1 MFDQQLLIGTVF
13 LAGLASFLSPCIFPI
28 IPIYFGILSKGGK
41 KILNTFLF
49 ILGLSLTFISLG
61 FSFGFLGNLFFN
73 ENVRI
78 IAGIIVIILG
88 IHQLGIIKLNFLER
102 TKVVEVKTSGK
113 SSSFEAFILGLTF
126 SLGWTPCIG
135 PILASVLALSGDEGS
150 ALYGAAMMLVYV
162 LGLAT
167 PFVLFS
173 LFSQELLKRAK
184 SLNKHLDKFKIIGG
198 LLIIVMGVLLITNN
212 LHIFM

>member
-49 ILGLSLTFISLG
+49 ILGLSLTFISVG

>member
-28 IPIYFGILSKGGK
+28 IPIYFGILAKGGR

-49 ILGLSLTFISLG
+49 IAGLSLTFVSLG

-73 ENVRI
+73 DNVRI

-102 TKVVEVKTSGK
+102 TKVVEVKTEGK
-113 SSSFEAFILGLTF
+113 SASFEAFFLGLTF

-150 ALYGAAMMLVYV
+150 ALYGAGMMLVYV

-173 LFSQELLKRAK
+173 FFSQELLKRTKA
-184 SLNKHLDKFKIIGG
+184 LNKHLGKFKIVGG
-198 LLIIVMGVLLITNN
+198 VLIIVMGVLLITNN
-212 LHIFM
+212 LQ

>member
-28 IPIYFGILSKGGK
+28 IPIYFGILAKGGR

-49 ILGLSLTFISLG
+49 IAGLSLTFVSLG
-61 FSFGFLGNLFFN
+61 FSFGFLSNLFFN
-73 ENVRI
+73 DNVRI
-78 IAGIIVIILG
+78 IAGFIVIILG

-102 TKVVEVKTSGK
+102 TKVVEVKTEGK
-113 SSSFEAFILGLTF
+113 SASFEAFFLGLTF

-150 ALYGAAMMLVYV
+150 ALYGAAMMMVYV
-162 LGLAT
+162 FGLAT

-173 LFSQELLKRAK
+173 LFSQELLKRTKA
-184 SLNKHLDKFKIIGG
+184 LNKHLGKFKIVGG

-212 LHIFM
+212 LQ

>member
-28 IPIYFGILSKGGK
+28 IPIYFGILAKGGRK
-41 KILNTFLF
+41 VLNTFLF
-49 ILGLSLTFISLG
+49 IAGLSLTFVSLG

-73 ENVRI
+73 DNVRI

-102 TKVVEVKTSGK
+102 TKVVEVKTEGK
-113 SSSFEAFILGLTF
+113 SASFEAFFLGLTF

-150 ALYGAAMMLVYV
+150 ALYGASMMLVYV

-173 LFSQELLKRAK
+173 LFSQELLKRTKA
-184 SLNKHLDKFKIIGG
+184 LNKHLGKFKIIGG
-198 LLIIVMGVLLITNN
+198 LLIIVMGILLITNN
-212 LHIFM
+212 LQ

>member
-28 IPIYFGILSKGGK
+28 IPIYFGILAKGGR

-49 ILGLSLTFISLG
+49 IAGLSLTFVSLG

-73 ENVRI
+73 DNVRI

-102 TKVVEVKTSGK
+102 TKVVEVKTEGK
-113 SSSFEAFILGLTF
+113 SASFEAFFLGLTF

-173 LFSQELLKRAK
+173 LFSQELLKRTKA
-184 SLNKHLDKFKIIGG
+184 LNKHLGKFKIVGG

-212 LHIFM
+212 LQ

>member
-28 IPIYFGILSKGGK
+28 IPIYFGILAKGGR

-49 ILGLSLTFISLG
+49 IAGLSLTFVSLG

-73 ENVRI
+73 DTVRI
-78 IAGIIVIILG
+78 VAGIIVIILG

-102 TKVVEVKTSGK
+102 TKVVEVKTEGK
-113 SSSFEAFILGLTF
+113 SASFEAFFLGLTF

-150 ALYGAAMMLVYV
+150 ALYGAAMMIVYV
-162 LGLAT
+162 FGLAT

-173 LFSQELLKRAK
+173 LFSQELLKRTKA
-184 SLNKHLDKFKIIGG
+184 LNKHLGKFKIVGG

-212 LHIFM
+212 LQ

>member
-1 MFDQQLLIGTVF
+1 MIDQQLLVSSVF

-28 IPIYFGILSKGGK
+28 VPVYFGILSKGGK
-41 KILNTFLF
+41 KTLNTFLF
-49 ILGLSLTFISLG
+49 IMGLSVTFVSLG
-61 FSFGFLGNLFFN
+61 FSFGFLGNIFFN
-73 ENVRI
+73 DTVRM

-88 IHQLGIIKLNFLER
+88 IHQLGIINLKFLET
-102 TKVVEVKTSGK
+102 TKLVDIKTNGK
-113 SSSFEAFILGLTF
+113 NASLEAFVLGLTF

-162 LGLAT
+162 LGLAA
-167 PFVLFS
+167 PFMIFS
-173 LFSQELLKRAK
+173 FFSQELLKKSK
-184 SLNKHLDKFKIIGG
+184 SLNNHLNKFKVIGG
-198 LLIIVMGVLLITNN
+198 ILIILMGILLLTDN

>member
-1 MFDQQLLIGTVF
+1 MIDQQLLVSSVF

-28 IPIYFGILSKGGK
+28 VPVYFGILSKGGK

-49 ILGLSLTFISLG
+49 IMGLSVTFVSLG
-61 FSFGFLGNLFFN
+61 FSFGFLGNIFFN
-73 ENVRI
+73 DTVRM

-88 IHQLGIIKLNFLER
+88 IHQLGIINLKFLET
-102 TKVVEVKTSGK
+102 TKLVDIKTNGK
-113 SSSFEAFILGLTF
+113 NASLEAFVLGLTF

-162 LGLAT
+162 LGLAA
-167 PFVLFS
+167 PFMIFS
-173 LFSQELLKRAK
+173 FFSQELLKKSK
-184 SLNKHLDKFKIIGG
+184 SLNNHLNKFKIIGG
-198 LLIIVMGVLLITNN
+198 VLIILMGILLLTDN

>member
-28 IPIYFGILSKGGK
+28 IPIYFGILAKGGR

-49 ILGLSLTFISLG
+49 IVGLSLTFVSLG

-73 ENVRI
+73 DNVRI

-102 TKVVEVKTSGK
+102 TKVVEVKTEGK
-113 SSSFEAFILGLTF
+113 SASFEAFFLGLTF
-126 SLGWTPCIG
+126 SLGWTHCIG

-162 LGLAT
+162 FGLAT

-173 LFSQELLKRAK
+173 LFSQELLKRTKA
-184 SLNKHLDKFKIIGG
+184 LNKHLGKFKIVGG

-212 LHIFM
+212 LQ

>member
-28 IPIYFGILSKGGK
+28 IPIYFGILAKGGR
-41 KILNTFLF
+41 KILNTVLF
-49 ILGLSLTFISLG
+49 IAGLSLTFVSLG

-73 ENVRI
+73 DNVRI

-102 TKVVEVKTSGK
+102 TKVVEVKTEGK
-113 SSSFEAFILGLTF
+113 SASFEAFFLGLTF

-150 ALYGAAMMLVYV
+150 ALYGAGMMLVYV

-173 LFSQELLKRAK
+173 LFSQELLKRTKA
-184 SLNKHLDKFKIIGG
+184 LNKHLGKFKTVGG
-198 LLIIVMGVLLITNN
+198 VLIIVMGVLLITNN
-212 LHIFM
+212 LQ

>member
-1 MFDQQLLIGTVF
+1 MFEQQLLIGTVF

-28 IPIYFGILSKGGK
+28 IPIYFGILAKGGR

-49 ILGLSLTFISLG
+49 IAGLSLTFVSLG

-73 ENVRI
+73 DNVRI

-102 TKVVEVKTSGK
+102 TKVVEVKTEGK
-113 SSSFEAFILGLTF
+113 SASFEAFFLGLTF

-150 ALYGAAMMLVYV
+150 ALYGAGMMLVYV

-173 LFSQELLKRAK
+173 LFSQELLKRTKA
-184 SLNKHLDKFKIIGG
+184 LNKHLGKFKIVGG

-212 LHIFM
+212 LQ

>member
-1 MFDQQLLIGTVF
+1 MFEQQLLIGTVF

-28 IPIYFGILSKGGK
+28 IPIYFGILAKGGR

-49 ILGLSLTFISLG
+49 IAGLSLTFVSLG

-73 ENVRI
+73 DNVRI

-102 TKVVEVKTSGK
+102 TKVVEVKTEGK
-113 SSSFEAFILGLTF
+113 SASFEAFFLGLTF

-150 ALYGAAMMLVYV
+150 ALYGASMMLVYV

-173 LFSQELLKRAK
+173 LFSQELLKRTKA
-184 SLNKHLDKFKIIGG
+184 LNKHLGKFKIIGG
-198 LLIIVMGVLLITNN
+198 LLIIVMGILLITNN
-212 LHIFM
+212 LQ

>member
-13 LAGLASFLSPCIFPI
+13 LAGLASFLSPCIFPM
-28 IPIYFGILSKGGK
+28 IPIYFGILAKGGR

-49 ILGLSLTFISLG
+49 IAGLSLTFVSLG
-61 FSFGFLGNLFFN
+61 FSFGFLGNLFSN
-73 ENVRI
+73 DNVRI
-78 IAGIIVIILG
+78 VAGIIVIILG
-88 IHQLGIIKLNFLER
+88 IHQLGIIRLSFLER
-102 TKVVEVKTSGK
+102 TKVVEVKTEGK
-113 SSSFEAFILGLTF
+113 SASFEAFFLGLTF

-135 PILASVLALSGDEGS
+135 PILASVLALSGEEGA

-173 LFSQELLKRAK
+173 LFSQELLKRTKA
-184 SLNKHLDKFKIIGG
+184 LNKHLGKFKIVGG

-212 LHIFM
+212 LQ

>member
-1 MFDQQLLIGTVF
+1 MLEQQLLIGSVF

-28 IPIYFGILSKGGK
+28 VPVYFGILSKGGR

-49 ILGLSLTFISLG
+49 IMGLSVTFVSLG
-61 FSFGFLGNLFFN
+61 FSFGFLGDIFFN
-73 ENVRI
+73 DTVRM

-88 IHQLGIIKLNFLER
+88 IHQLGIIKLSFLEQ
-102 TKVVEVKTSGK
+102 TKLVDIKTDGK
-113 SSSFEAFILGLTF
+113 NASLEAFVLGLTF

-135 PILASVLALSGDEGS
+135 PILASVLALSGDEEA

-162 LGLAT
+162 LGLAV
-167 PFVLFS
+167 PFIIFS
-173 LFSQELLKRAK
+173 FFSQELLKKSK
-184 SLNKHLDKFKIIGG
+184 SLNRHLNKFKIIGG
-198 LLIIVMGVLLITNN
+198 ILIILMGILLLTDN

>member
-28 IPIYFGILSKGGK
+28 IPIYFGILTKGGR

-49 ILGLSLTFISLG
+49 IAGLSLTFVSLG

-73 ENVRI
+73 DNVRI
-78 IAGIIVIILG
+78 IAGIIVIILW

-102 TKVVEVKTSGK
+102 TKVVEVKTEGK
-113 SSSFEAFILGLTF
+113 SASFEAFFLGLTF

-150 ALYGAAMMLVYV
+150 ALYGAGMMLVYV

-173 LFSQELLKRAK
+173 LFSQELLKRSKA
-184 SLNKHLDKFKIIGG
+184 LNKHLGKFKIVGG

-212 LHIFM
+212 LQ

>member
-28 IPIYFGILSKGGK
+28 IPIYFGILAKGGR

-49 ILGLSLTFISLG
+49 IAGLSLTFVSLG

-73 ENVRI
+73 DTVRI

-102 TKVVEVKTSGK
+102 TKVVEVKTEGK
-113 SSSFEAFILGLTF
+113 SASFEAFFLGLTF

-150 ALYGAAMMLVYV
+150 ALYGAGMMLVYV

-173 LFSQELLKRAK
+173 LFSQELLKRTKA
-184 SLNKHLDKFKIIGG
+184 LNKHLGKFKIVGG

-212 LHIFM
+212 LQ

>member
-28 IPIYFGILSKGGK
+28 IPIYFGILAKGGR

-49 ILGLSLTFISLG
+49 IAGLSLTFVSLG
-61 FSFGFLGNLFFN
+61 FSFGFLGNLFSN
-73 ENVRI
+73 DSVKI
-78 IAGIIVIILG
+78 VAGIIVIILG
-88 IHQLGIIKLNFLER
+88 IHQLGIIKLSFLER
-102 TKVVEVKTSGK
+102 TKVVEVKTEGK
-113 SSSFEAFILGLTF
+113 SASFEAFFLGLTF

-135 PILASVLALSGDEGS
+135 PILASVLALSGEEGA

-173 LFSQELLKRAK
+173 LFSQELLKRSKA
-184 SLNKHLDKFKIIGG
+184 LNKHLGKFKIVGG
-198 LLIIVMGVLLITNN
+198 LLIIVMGILLITNN
-212 LHIFM
+212 LQ

>member
-49 ILGLSLTFISLG
+49 ILGLSLTFISVG

-88 IHQLGIIKLNFLER
+88 IHQLGIINLNFLER

>member
-1 MFDQQLLIGTVF
+1 MIDQQLLVSSVF

-28 IPIYFGILSKGGK
+28 VPVYFGILSKGGK

-49 ILGLSLTFISLG
+49 IMGLSVTFVSLG
-61 FSFGFLGNLFFN
+61 FSFGFLGNIFFN
-73 ENVRI
+73 DTVRM

-88 IHQLGIIKLNFLER
+88 IHQLGIINLKFLET
-102 TKVVEVKTSGK
+102 TKLVDIKTNGK
-113 SSSFEAFILGLTF
+113 NASLEAFVLGLTF

-150 ALYGAAMMLVYV
+150 ALYGAAMMFVYV
-162 LGLAT
+162 LGLAA
-167 PFVLFS
+167 PFIIFS
-173 LFSQELLKRAK
+173 FFSQELLKKSK
-184 SLNKHLDKFKIIGG
+184 SLNNHLNKFKIIVGV
-198 LLIIVMGVLLITNN
+198 LIILMGILLLTDN

>member
-1 MFDQQLLIGTVF
+1 MIDQQLLVSSVF

-28 IPIYFGILSKGGK
+28 VPVYFGILSKGGK

-49 ILGLSLTFISLG
+49 IMGLSVTFVSLG
-61 FSFGFLGNLFFN
+61 FSFGFLGNIFFN
-73 ENVRI
+73 GTVRM

-88 IHQLGIIKLNFLER
+88 IHQLGIINLKFLET
-102 TKVVEVKTSGK
+102 TKLVDIKTNGK
-113 SSSFEAFILGLTF
+113 NASLEAFVLGLTF

-150 ALYGAAMMLVYV
+150 ALYGAAMMFVYV
-162 LGLAT
+162 LGLAA
-167 PFVLFS
+167 PFIIFS
-173 LFSQELLKRAK
+173 FFSQELLKKSK
-184 SLNKHLDKFKIIGG
+184 SLNNHLNKFKVIGG
-198 LLIIVMGVLLITNN
+198 ILIILMGILLLTDN

>member
-28 IPIYFGILSKGGK
+28 IPIYFGILAKGGR

-49 ILGLSLTFISLG
+49 IAGLSLTFVSLG

-73 ENVRI
+73 DNVRI

-102 TKVVEVKTSGK
+102 TKVVEVKTEGK
-113 SSSFEAFILGLTF
+113 SASFEAFFLGLTF

-173 LFSQELLKRAK
+173 LFSQELLKRTKA
-184 SLNKHLDKFKIIGG
+184 LNKHLGKFKIIGG
-198 LLIIVMGVLLITNN
+198 LLIIVMGILLITNN
-212 LHIFM
+212 LQ